1 MRQRTAEN
9 NCLYSKKKKK
19 QHRMVKSS
27 PQDTTEICFR
37 IYRNSQYMEVRY
49 FDHRSMAM
57 ILDSSAISK
66 QR

>member
-1 MRQRTAEN
+1 
-9 NCLYSKKKKK
+9 
-19 QHRMVKSS
+19 MVKSS